1 MFAYNLNDNNK
12 SMRIDINRFRDEYS
26 FELFKYKLYLEKEV
40 GDRVTLLAV
49 PANKSDNDLPKLIGH
64 FSDIYKRIQY
74 DRVLVVKTVHPI
86 NIECPKNADLSTVQ
100 GIVER
105 YNEIR

>member
-12 SMRIDINRFRDEYS
+12 SMRIDTKQFREEYS
-26 FELFKYKLYLEKEV
+26 FELFKYKLYPEKEV

-49 PANKSDNDLPKLIGH
+49 PANRSDNHLPKLIGH
-64 FSDIYKRIQY
+64 FSDIYKQIQC
-74 DRVLVVKTVHPI
+74 DRVPVVKTVHPI
-86 NIECPKNADLSTVQ
+86 SIDCPKNVDLSTVH